1 MSSLPLI
8 SHHLFVAAIQEEQG
22 LPPKHAP
29 SKIVIEL
36 PEPTHPGHGQ
46 PGHGEPPEPGPV
58 SGASPARAGLCEF

>member
-29 SKIVIEL
+29 NKIVIEL
-36 PEPTHPGHGQ
+36 PEATHSRPGQ
-46 PGHGEPPEPGPV
+46 PDHGEPPGPGPA
-58 SGASPARAGLCEF
+58 SGASPARAGICEF